1 MTEATLAIGVTAT
14 CTDGSVHDD
23 VIMKLVDGVV
33 IYATPDGEHLCG
45 ECCVKLLDNAQF
57 VAPMPL
63 IAQAIEQY
71 RKQEAG

>member
-1 MTEATLAIGVTAT
+1 MTEAILAIGVTAT
-14 CTDGSVHDD
+14 CADGSMHDD